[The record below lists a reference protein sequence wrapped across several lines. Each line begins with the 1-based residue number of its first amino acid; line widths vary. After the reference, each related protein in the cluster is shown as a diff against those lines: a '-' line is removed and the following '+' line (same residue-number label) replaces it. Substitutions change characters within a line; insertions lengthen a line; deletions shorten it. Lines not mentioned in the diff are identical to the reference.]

1 MIVQLHRL
9 IDFRHYARVCRHLE
23 WAASRY
29 WLQFDTNLN
38 SRGNGRALPLSSR
51 PPRKWLYSFNILIS
65 IECRRR
71 TVFTWL
77 PSIDIMQKLEK
88 VGKLPLKVV
97 SIGWT
102 LRHSWVQSSNDWN
115 IKVFYPPSPYTATWF
130 IGCFNPI
137 FFGLWFRLR
146 NAWLKEFS
154 AYYSFYNCPQQY
166 LSSQMSHKHCLR
178 KSF

>member
-1 MIVQLHRL
+1 MKAVVAAFNQEKALVGAFSVIVQLHRL

-38 SRGNGRALPLSSR
+38 SRGNGPALPLSSR
-51 PPRKWLYSFNILIS
+51 PPRKWLNSFNVLIS

-77 PSIDIMQKLEK
+77 HSIDIMQKLEK

-102 LRHSWVQSSNDWN
+102 LRYSWVQSSNDWN
-115 IKVFYPPSPYTATWF
+115 IKVFYPPSPYTSYMIYWMFQPYFLRSMIQTQECMTK
-130 IGCFNPI
+130 GI
-137 FFGLWFRLR
+137 FCIL
-146 NAWLKEFS
+146 
-154 AYYSFYNCPQQY
+154 
-166 LSSQMSHKHCLR
+166 
-178 KSF
+178 

>member
-1 MIVQLHRL
+1 MPERWNEPPLDIGCNL
-9 IDFRHYARVCRHLE
+9 IPTLIAGVMAQPCLSAPGRPANGYT
-23 WAASRY
+23 ASIF
-29 WLQFDTNLN
+29 WFPLN
-38 SRGNGRALPLSSR
+38 AGG
-51 PPRKWLYSFNILIS
+51 
-65 IECRRR
+65 
-71 TVFTWL
+71 TVFTRL
-77 PSIDIMQKLEK
+77 HSIDIMQKLEK